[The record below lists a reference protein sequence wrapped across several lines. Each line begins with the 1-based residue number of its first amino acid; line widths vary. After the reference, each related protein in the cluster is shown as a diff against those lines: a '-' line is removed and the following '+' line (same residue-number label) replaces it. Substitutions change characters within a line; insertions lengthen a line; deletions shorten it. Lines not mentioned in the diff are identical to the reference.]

1 MNKFVKSVNM
11 GPKWSFEHKK
21 PDLFQGLKSPDKNE
35 SIRVKNAKKMR
46 TLRTYRYYSTVRCK
60 KAKRDIASK
69 S

>member
-1 MNKFVKSVNM
+1 MNKFVKSVHM

-21 PDLFQGLKSPDKNE
+21 SDLFQGLSHQTKNE
-35 SIRVKNAKKMR
+35 SIRVKTRKKCELFGR
-46 TLRTYRYYSTVRCK
+46 IATTVRCK